1 MRFERPTLNA
11 SVISRSPAPRA
22 WPDIVF
28 RILVI
33 LVLATVPCVAS
44 ALHSEA
50 RRAKERVAR
59 TVSRANRMG
68 TPILYAVWA
77 GWALPDRRGPHGGG
91 SETGEG
97 SSVGVLVRHTPPAIT
112 GLAVSHPRV
121 TRRL

>member
-50 RRAKERVAR
+50 RRAKERVAG

-68 TPILYAVWA
+68 TPYPLRSL
-77 GWALPDRRGPHGGG
+77 GR
-91 SETGEG
+91 
-97 SSVGVLVRHTPPAIT
+97 VGVARPYQTSDPGRQTRYYAFKPVCTGIT
-112 GLAVSHPRV
+112 KLR
-121 TRRL
+121 